1 MKHINMKAL
10 DANEDP
16 VVVLDH
22 LAQPFLDL
30 AQKLEAARLE
40 GIDQEEWVALTDTNM
55 FYWRFIVNYLPK
67 NFESRVSPAS
77 KAMLEMIADFM
88 IRAAKA
94 MRRNPDGNILKQMVQ
109 MNLNMSDQ
117 ILTIAEKLEENRR
130 AGKEA
135 ALA

>member
-1 MKHINMKAL
+1 MIKNIDVEKL
-10 DANEDP
+10 DSLENPAE
-16 VVVLDH
+16 VLDE

-30 AQKLEAARLE
+30 ARKLEEIRLN
-40 GIDQEEWVALTDTNM
+40 GADPADWVAVADTNM

-67 NFESRVSPAS
+67 HFETKVSPAS

-94 MRRNPDGNILKQMVQ
+94 MRSNVDENLLGQMVQ

-117 ILTIAEKLEENRR
+117 ILTIAEKLEKHR
-130 AGKEA
+130 KA
-135 ALA
+135 A